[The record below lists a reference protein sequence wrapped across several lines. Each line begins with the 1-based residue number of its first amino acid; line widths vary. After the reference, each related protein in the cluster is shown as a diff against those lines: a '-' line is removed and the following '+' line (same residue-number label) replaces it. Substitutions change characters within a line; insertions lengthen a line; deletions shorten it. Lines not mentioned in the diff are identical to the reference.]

1 MKLAL
6 DSGHEIL
13 CCPSGKTPKGR
24 VNTRRSKYSTLPK
37 FGNGVCVVSRRPME
51 EGRIAIVTNAG
62 RTAVD
67 VDYAGAKGV
76 AGRATVSDRRRA
88 NDRCDPRTAK
98 SCRPD
103 ARRLCVKSCGDGCG
117 PTGPAHQPSATAT
130 GATVHRSPGR
140 ARHKPFQPSRREG
153 RDAPVAL
160 WFSACAAHA
169 DYSVHRRPWEPIG
182 SRPSLRPLSIE
193 GKAIRQ
199 DSGGQA
205 ARMRSRVSKWECELK
220 ERARASH
227 AVIASAAKQSRIF
240 PRMQSGLLRR
250 KSSSQ

>member
-1 MKLAL
+1 MRRQPDYYPLR
-6 DSGHEIL
+6 
-13 CCPSGKTPKGR
+13 CPSGKTPKLS
-24 VNTRRSKYSTLPK
+24 VNRHKQKYSTLPN
-37 FGNGVCVVSRRPME
+37 FGNSVSVASLRPKE

-67 VDYAGAKGV
+67 VDHTGAKGV

-130 GATVHRSPGR
+130 GAIVHRSPGR
-140 ARHKPFQPSRREG
+140 TRHKPFQPSRREG

-169 DYSVHRRPWEPIG
+169 DYSVHRRPWEPTG

-193 GKAIRQ
+193 GKATRQ

>member
-1 MKLAL
+1 MRQNARNPRSPPIVPPNDNPLRCL
-6 DSGHEIL
+6 
-13 CCPSGKTPKGR
+13 SGKTPKGR
-24 VNTRRSKYSTLPK
+24 VNTRWSKYSTLPK
-37 FGNGVCVVSRRPME
+37 FGNGVCVASLRPME

-67 VDYAGAKGV
+67 VDHTGAKGV

-103 ARRLCVKSCGDGCG
+103 ARRLCVKSCGDVHG
-117 PTGPAHQPSATAT
+117 PTGLAHQPSATAT

-193 GKAIRQ
+193 GEATSK
-199 DSGGQA
+199 
-205 ARMRSRVSKWECELK
+205 SR
-220 ERARASH
+220 A
-227 AVIASAAKQSRIF
+227 
-240 PRMQSGLLRR
+240 G
-250 KSSSQ
+250 

>member
-1 MKLAL
+1 MTLRGRVPREREPGPARPQDLAL
-6 DSGHEIL
+6 PDGQ
-13 CCPSGKTPKGR
+13 
-24 VNTRRSKYSTLPK
+24 NTQGAGQYALVKYSTLPK
-37 FGNGVCVVSRRPME
+37 FGNGVCVASLRPME

-67 VDYAGAKGV
+67 VDYTGAKGV

-103 ARRLCVKSCGDGCG
+103 ARRLCVKSCGDVHG
-117 PTGPAHQPSATAT
+117 PTGLAHQPSATAT

-169 DYSVHRRPWEPIG
+169 DYSVHRRPWEPTG
-182 SRPSLRPLSIE
+182 SRPSLRPLSTE
-193 GKAIRQ
+193 GETTTHN
-199 DSGGQA
+199 SGE
-205 ARMRSRVSKWECELK
+205 MSRED
-220 ERARASH
+220 
-227 AVIASAAKQSRIF
+227 AKLCLQW
-240 PRMQSGLLRR
+240 
-250 KSSSQ
+250 K